1 MKKSFLIAVTA
12 TILAGGV
19 YVADN
24 VATANQ
30 DTVLST
36 NVDVLSAS
44 ETITV
49 GQICAYQPEKTCDWY
64 YPDGSWDIL
73 DDLTRP

>member
-1 MKKSFLIAVTA
+1 MKKSFLIAVSA

-19 YVADN
+19 YVADKA
-24 VATANQ
+24 ATANQ
-30 DTVLST
+30 DTVLSK

-73 DDLTRP
+73 DDLIRP

>member
-1 MKKSFLIAVTA
+1 MKKNLIIAFSAIV
-12 TILAGGV
+12 LAGGV
-19 YVADN
+19 FV
-24 VATANQ
+24 VGKVLTANQ
-30 DTVLST
+30 DTVLSK

-49 GQICAYQPEKTCDWY
+49 GQICAYEPEKTCDWY

-73 DDLTRP
+73 DDLIRP